1 MGVLDMSK
9 QSKSWKPIILGLLAV
24 LFVIGVYT
32 AYYGFL
38 YAGYETSI
46 DSSGNLTGVRSGVF
60 GDAFGVLNALFS
72 GLAFSGVLITLLLQR
87 KDLAESQLQNAKQQT
102 ESQFYSMLT
111 LQQQVIQ
118 GFDLHIN
125 RNDLQYTIEGRDCFR
140 DWHRK
145 LCREYNANYED
156 GLSKIFRAGMAY
168 EHVLRSHQ
176 GDLGLYFRSLYS
188 VFRFVELAEYGDE
201 KHLARVARSLL
212 SDYELVFLYYN
223 CLSRKGSNFQK
234 YANTY
239 ELFDNLDI
247 NLLLD
252 VDHVLFMEEEAFGKN
267 IEALAALKS
276 LKAPAQ

>member
-1 MGVLDMSK
+1 MSVLYMSK

-24 LFVIGVYT
+24 LFVIAVYT
-32 AYYGFL
+32 AYYVFL
-38 YAGYETSI
+38 YSGYGISI
-46 DSSGNLTGVRSGVF
+46 DRDGNLTGVRSGVF

-87 KDLAESQLQNAKQQT
+87 KDLADSQLQNAKQQT

-125 RNDLQYTIEGRDCFR
+125 RHDLQYTIEGRDCFR

-145 LCREYNANYED
+145 LCREYSASYEE
-156 GLSKIFRAGMAY
+156 GRSKSFRAGMAY
-168 EHVLRSHQ
+168 EEVLRSHQ

-201 KHLARVARSLL
+201 QHLARVARSLL
-212 SDYELVFLYYN
+212 SDYELIFLYYN
-223 CLSRKGSNFQK
+223 CLSRKGGNFQK
-234 YANTY
+234 YANAY

-247 NLLLD
+247 NLLLEL
-252 VDHVLFMEEEAFGKN
+252 DHVIFMQEKAFGRN
-267 IEALAALKS
+267 AEALAAINN
-276 LKAPAQ
+276 LKASA